1 MTGFFT
7 TKENVQTVASYEHF
21 AKPKEKFK
29 DNFTGEVSKKENY
42 WFDQS
47 KEKPEKQRKNERM
60 LQHSV

>member
-47 KEKPEKQRKNERM
+47 KEKPEK
-60 LQHSV
+60 